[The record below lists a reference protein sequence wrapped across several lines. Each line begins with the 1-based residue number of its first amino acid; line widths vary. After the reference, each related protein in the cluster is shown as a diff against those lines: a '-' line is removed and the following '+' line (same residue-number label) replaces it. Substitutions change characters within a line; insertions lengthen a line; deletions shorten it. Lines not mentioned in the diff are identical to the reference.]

1 MSRRTSP
8 APAAMPRRSLR
19 QVLATQRVLFEREV
33 LANSEVVHPQ
43 RARPRRIGPG
53 LALVEEQHV
62 SLHPTGVEDSGR
74 QPKQRM
80 HVELSEQAASYDLTR
95 PALEQ
100 HVAGNG
106 GPRARDV
113 RAHAAAASRRRRDEL
128 RGTARRGPPRGR
140 GPLRRGRVHPGG
152 DRHALRLCRFIVIPP
167 CPPPMACRGKRLSG
181 PRPRLAGS
189 ATPHGG
195 QSRRAPPPAQRPY
208 APPRVASGARRA
220 VARRWRSAAPPVR
233 GRTVSLR
240 CRRPWARSSCR
251 CVGWSRPSCCRCRW
265 VWPPAPVN
273 SAIQG

>member
-1 MSRRTSP
+1 
-8 APAAMPRRSLR
+8 MPRRSLR

-128 RGTARRGPPRGR
+128 RGPARRVRREIAARCAGAGFTLEETAMLRGYA
-140 GPLRRGRVHPGG
+140 
-152 DRHALRLCRFIVIPP
+152 D
-167 CPPPMACRGKRLSG
+167 LS
-181 PRPRLAGS
+181 S
-189 ATPHGG
+189 FH
-195 QSRRAPPPAQRPY
+195 RAR
-208 APPRVASGARRA
+208 
-220 VARRWRSAAPPVR
+220 RRWRAE
-233 GRTVSLR
+233 G
-240 CRRPWARSSCR
+240 
-251 CVGWSRPSCCRCRW
+251 
-265 VWPPAPVN
+265 N
-273 SAIQG
+273 D